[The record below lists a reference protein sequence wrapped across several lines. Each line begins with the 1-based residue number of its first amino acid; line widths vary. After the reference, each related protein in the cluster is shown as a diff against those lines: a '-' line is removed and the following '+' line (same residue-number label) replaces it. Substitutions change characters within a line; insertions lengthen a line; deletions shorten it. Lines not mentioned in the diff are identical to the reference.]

1 MRPIEFSPKDKP
13 DGAAHGASDASPN
26 RAADAAECAS
36 PNRAAGTAE
45 RTSLNRIADADGCAS
60 PNRIADA
67 DGCASP
73 GTASGASDATRN
85 AAPKPQKRAKR
96 DPEGRKRAI
105 VEAAADLI
113 MHGDGT
119 RLTHRRVAAHAGVPL
134 GSTTQYFASIEELRR
149 AGMAALAEQVE
160 RDYDAMFADIARK
173 GGTAEALADAINEYL
188 MDRDQIDADAAYYSA
203 SVTDPEVRKLA
214 RKAFISM
221 VERLLPYAS
230 EAQAVALAAF
240 IDGVTLDTHIL
251 GTPIDP
257 EAVRIAV
264 IELASPRKDA

>member
-1 MRPIEFSPKDKP
+1 M
-13 DGAAHGASDASPN
+13 AGASHS
-26 RAADAAECAS
+26 
-36 PNRAAGTAE
+36 
-45 RTSLNRIADADGCAS
+45 
-60 PNRIADA
+60 
-67 DGCASP
+67 
-73 GTASGASDATRN
+73 SDATRN
-85 AAPKPQKRAKR
+85 APPKPQKRAKR

-188 MDRDQIDADAAYYSA
+188 MDRDQVEADAAYYSA